1 MDDVALDLKN
11 NIGRGK
17 DKMTGLLLKDLL
29 NLKRLAKQ
37 YLLILAVMCVWAAA
51 MKNAGFVSLYM
62 TLCASMLVLTSF
74 SYDEYA
80 HFERY
85 ALTMPVDRRMLVRE
99 KYLLM
104 FLLVAGGTI
113 LGMVLGGVM
122 ALVFKGEM
130 EELLVT
136 SLVIGCVFMNVYS
149 LIIPVIYKLG
159 VEKARMVMIVAY
171 MGLFVG
177 VFGTA
182 KLLKATGV
190 LGTMGEPAYLETLIP
205 AVAMAVTAIVFAC
218 SYFVSLRVVGR
229 REW

>member
-1 MDDVALDLKN
+1 
-11 NIGRGK
+11 
-17 DKMTGLLLKDLL
+17 MTGLLLKDLL
-29 NLKRLAKQ
+29 NLKKLAKQ

-51 MKNAGFVSLYM
+51 MKNTSFVSVYM

-85 ALTMPVDRRMLVRE
+85 ALTMPVDRRVLVRE

-113 LGMVLGGVM
+113 LGMLLGGVM
-122 ALVFKGEM
+122 TLVLKGEM
-130 EELLVT
+130 EEMLVT

-149 LIIPVIYKLG
+149 LIIPAIYKLG

-177 VFGTA
+177 VFGVA
-182 KLLKATGV
+182 KLLKATGAI
-190 LGTMGEPAYLETLIP
+190 GTIGEPAYLETLIP
-205 AVAMAVTAIVFAC
+205 AAAVAVTAIVFAC
-218 SYFVSLRVVGR
+218 SYFVSLRVIGK